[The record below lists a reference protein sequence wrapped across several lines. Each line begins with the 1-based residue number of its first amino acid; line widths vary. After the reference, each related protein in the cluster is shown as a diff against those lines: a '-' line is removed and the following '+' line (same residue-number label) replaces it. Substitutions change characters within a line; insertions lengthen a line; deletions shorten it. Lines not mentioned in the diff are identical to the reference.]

1 MMYQSYVRQSNRE
14 EDNQPRMSRRMGYVS
29 NVTDAKEIL
38 EKIFKLS

>member
-1 MMYQSYVRQSNRE
+1 MN
-14 EDNQPRMSRRMGYVS
+14 RRMGYVS